1 MKKIAFTLLGFGI
14 VFAIAAF
21 CEKFAGMPDEALKIP
36 EFLAIGC
43 IGVSGMLFAFNTDAA

>member
-21 CEKFAGMPDEALKIP
+21 CEKFAGMPDEALMIP
-36 EFLAIGC
+36 AHLAIGC